1 MWYCPECGF
10 TEDIWRK
17 YYYKCPRCGAPL
29 DVRYDVSYET
39 RGGRGF
45 SRFESMLP
53 FVPEKSRGEGSTPLV
68 IEKEE
73 EVSLLFKLEYL
84 NPSGS
89 FKDRGTALS
98 IYYARRLGF
107 ENIVEDT
114 SGNTGISVALYSKLY
129 GMKSRIVMPRTAP
142 EGKKKLVRMLG
153 GEIIE
158 TETRSEASEKVL
170 SFLGDSYY
178 VAHLWSPFYIIGA
191 STIAYEVFEEYSAPD
206 AIIAPV
212 GSGGLILG
220 IIRGFENLL
229 REGRIRR
236 MPRPIA
242 VQGYSSQPLYVK
254 IHGERVIG
262 EDSSLADGIM
272 VQNPPRLNEIAS
284 KIREYNGE
292 VVLVGNSDI
301 RAAWNLLLE
310 RGFLVEPTSATVY
323 AAYMKIRKKLEGL
336 KVLLPLTGSGL
347 KM

>member
-29 DVRYDVSYET
+29 EVRSDVFYET

-153 GEIIE
+153 GEIID

-229 REGRIRR
+229 KEGRIRR

-284 KIREYNGE
+284 
-292 VVLVGNSDI
+292 
-301 RAAWNLLLE
+301 
-310 RGFLVEPTSATVY
+310 
-323 AAYMKIRKKLEGL
+323 
-336 KVLLPLTGSGL
+336 
-347 KM
+347 